1 MSLRPLHHAIVTVT
15 DLDRSIA
22 FYEEALGFRTTMR
35 APVVGYEAY
44 LHLPPGAVGEMAML
58 ALGDS
63 IDQGMIELLQWEVP
77 GGVEAT
83 GPKRPGD
90 PGVFGL
96 ALEVEGEDLT
106 AIVER
111 WRGQG
116 IELWTDVTAV
126 DLEGY
131 PTFHTLLVE
140 DPDGLLIELIEL
152 PTPEQVREF
161 RAAAVGAK
169 NPAGA

>member
-1 MSLRPLHHAIVTVT
+1 MSLKPLHHAIVTVT

-44 LHLPPGAVGEMAML
+44 LRLPEGAVGEMAMM
-58 ALGDS
+58 ALGGS

-77 GGVEAT
+77 GGVERS

-90 PGVFGL
+90 PGVFAL
-96 ALEVEGEDLT
+96 ALEIEGETL
-106 AIVER
+106 AEIVAR

-116 IELWTDVTAV
+116 IEPWSDVTPV

-131 PTFHTLLVE
+131 PTFHTILVE
-140 DPDGLLIELIEL
+140 DPDGLLIELIQL
-152 PTPEQVREF
+152 PTREQVREF
-161 RAAAVGAK
+161 RAAGSNA
-169 NPAGA
+169 AGA